1 MKLYKYL
8 FYKLFCLW
16 LRKKDEVENAHI
28 NAVISMAFLTGI
40 NLISIPLILMAS
52 FGKDVISIP
61 QLPSNWILFLVVI
74 IYGVIQYF
82 LLAYKKKYLEIV
94 EEYKNENEE
103 KNKMGTFFIWLYIV
117 ISLGIPLFILFF
129 TTPK

>member
-1 MKLYKYL
+1 MKLYKYF

-74 IYGVIQYF
+74 IYGVIHYF

-94 EEYKNENEE
+94 EEYKNENKE